1 DYYTLLGISRDAAQS
16 DIKQAYHRTLMQLHP
31 DKRTKLANPSET
43 VVPSNDDHS
52 SVDIAL
58 IKEAYITLIDPSSR
72 GAYDASLVCEGAGR
86 RGPRPAQVVSLGEFT
101 VVTTHGQDDDEKHEW
116 FYECRCGGTYH
127 IVEQDLE
134 SGRHLVGCQ
143 SCSEVIWVG
152 YELVED

>member
-1 DYYTLLGISRDAAQS
+1 HYTLLGISRDAPQS

-31 DKRTKLANPSET
+31 DKRTKLAGPPAT
-43 VVPSNDDHS
+43 VARTNDDHS

-58 IKEAYITLIDPSSR
+58 IKEAYMTLIDPSSR
-72 GAYDASLVCEGAGR
+72 VVYDASLVCEGAHG
-86 RGPRPAQVVSLGEFT
+86 RGPRPAQVVSLEEFT
-101 VVTTHGQDDDEKHEW
+101 VVTTYGQNNREKHEW
-116 FYECRCGGTYH
+116 SYECRCGGIYH

-152 YELVED
+152 YELVDD